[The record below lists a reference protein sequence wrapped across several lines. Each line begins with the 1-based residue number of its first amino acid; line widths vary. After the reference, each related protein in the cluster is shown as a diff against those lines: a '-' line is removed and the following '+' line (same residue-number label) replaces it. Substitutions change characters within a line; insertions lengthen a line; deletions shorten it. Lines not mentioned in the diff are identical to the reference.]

1 MSISNKAKHKSQRRI
16 NRHRRVRARIFGVA
30 SMPRLCVFRSNRHIF
45 VQLIDDKAGK
55 TLAACDDLKISDV
68 GKKEAKSGELSGKCA
83 VAFGVGRAI
92 ALKAKE
98 LKIDR
103 AIFDRGGYRYHGRV
117 KNVAEGARQGGLQ
130 F

>member
-1 MSISNKAKHKSQRRI
+1 MSISNKTKHKAERRI
-16 NRHRRVRARIFGVA
+16 NRHRRVRAKVFGVA

-45 VQLIDDKAGK
+45 AQLIDDKAGK
-55 TLAACDDLKISDV
+55 TLAACDDLKMPEAV
-68 GKKEAKSGELSGKCA
+68 KKEAKNKELSGKGA
-83 VAFGVGRAI
+83 AAFGVGRQI

-103 AIFDRGGYRYHGRV
+103 AVFDRGGYRYHGRV
-117 KNVAEGARQGGLQ
+117 KNLAEGARQEGLQ